1 MGMTRLQ
8 VRKVDGNWAL
18 AKVFVYEGSNSTLM
32 RQVFA
37 NYLNLRGTRHLLTI
51 IGAGNVINRYPS
63 QRITFDIRDT
73 NGETISIPCSTLP
86 SVASDT
92 PVTDGLFLKQR

>member
-1 MGMTRLQ
+1 MGMMRLQ
-8 VRKVDGNWAL
+8 VRKADGNWAL
-18 AKVFVYEGSNSTLM
+18 AKVFVDEGSNSTLM

-63 QRITFDIRDT
+63 QRITFDMRDT
-73 NGETISIPCSTLP
+73 NGETISIPCSTWWPATPRLP
-86 SVASDT
+86 M
-92 PVTDGLFLKQR
+92 GCL

>member
-92 PVTDGLFLKQR
+92 PVTDGLSLKQR